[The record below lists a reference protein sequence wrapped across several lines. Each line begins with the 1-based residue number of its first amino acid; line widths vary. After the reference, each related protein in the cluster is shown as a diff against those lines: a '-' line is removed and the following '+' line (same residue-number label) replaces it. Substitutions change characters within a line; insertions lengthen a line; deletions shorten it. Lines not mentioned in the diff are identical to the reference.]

1 MNGYTNCILYIHGIL
16 FIKRNEALMYAVT
29 QMICKNMLSERSQ
42 TWKVVL
48 LYESKVGTSI
58 ENAVMQIGG

>member
-1 MNGYTNCILYIHGIL
+1 
-16 FIKRNEALMYAVT
+16 MYAVT